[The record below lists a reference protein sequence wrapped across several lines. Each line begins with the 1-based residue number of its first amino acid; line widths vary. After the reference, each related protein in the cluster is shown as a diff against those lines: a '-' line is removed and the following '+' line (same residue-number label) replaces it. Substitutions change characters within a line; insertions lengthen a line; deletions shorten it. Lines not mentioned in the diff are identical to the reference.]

1 MASTASAII
10 LTAFVALGFSTP
22 VSAEMQMTDAEYAML
37 PDYCKH
43 KAAVSARHQPTPSK
57 HWENELGKGYWA
69 IHHYCWAQVRIARSY
84 RYGISRELR
93 ASELNTAVNDL
104 NYVIERSQPE
114 MPLLGEILAV
124 KGQVLLRV
132 GNTRAAEESLQE
144 SIRIDPASW
153 RAYLYWA
160 LHLNQTGRR
169 QEAIKLV
176 NEGLE
181 QVPESRALKDLAKD
195 LKQKTSIEKK

>member
-1 MASTASAII
+1 MASKARAIV
-10 LTAFVALGFSTP
+10 LATLVALGFSNT
-22 VSAEMQMTDAEYAML
+22 VVAEMQMTDSEYAML

-57 HWENELGKGYWA
+57 YWENELGKGYWA
-69 IHHYCWAQVRIARSY
+69 IHHYCWAQVRIARTY
-84 RYGISRELR
+84 RYGITKELR
-93 ASELNTAVNDL
+93 ISELNTALNDL

-132 GNTRAAEESLQE
+132 GNTRAGEESLRE

-153 RAYLYWA
+153 RAYLFWA
-160 LHLNQTGRR
+160 LHMNQTGRR

-181 QVPESRALKDLAKD
+181 HVPESRALKELAKD
-195 LKQKTSIEKK
+195 LKQKSGIEK